1 MCYSHCRM
9 GYWKYTWDSVI
20 SVRPTVNGINRVF
33 KIYTFCLRST
43 NMQVISAFKKYIPQT
58 VILLFVG
65 TQMQGQPISGVWN
78 GKMGSSR
85 IELKLIRKGDSLIG
99 TSYYYDSKSNYRR
112 YTVKGYFDGQTNDV
126 IWWDDVLIEDNGG
139 RHFSGNGTGALLAVA
154 DFNCPGEGIMKL
166 DGKSSRKDDEKKDK
180 KELHL
185 LKGNATPL
193 FPDEW
198 DFLIENYAYGVDHPE
213 VVDSIE
219 QMAYHPVTPT
229 TQDETAVTPAG
240 PIAEETGT
248 VKLAEQKN
256 PFADIPASTEQQTN
270 PRQTTMEVE
279 KSVPSKQEITAPVFI
294 PPSAQS
300 NVERFTS
307 RKKILQQVIP
317 IKGDSI
323 ELRFYDNAEIDGDSI
338 AVFLNGRL
346 LKEHILLAEQAYIM
360 KIAVTDLQSDNEL
373 VMVAENL
380 GTIPPNTSLMVAV
393 VDDKRYEAHLQST
406 EGSSALVRLVKP

>member
-1 MCYSHCRM
+1 
-9 GYWKYTWDSVI
+9 
-20 SVRPTVNGINRVF
+20 
-33 KIYTFCLRST
+33 
-43 NMQVISAFKKYIPQT
+43 MQVMSAFKKYTPKT

-65 TQMQGQPISGVWN
+65 LQLYAQPISGVWQ

-85 IELKLIRKGDSLIG
+85 VELKLIRKGDSLIG

-112 YTVKGYFDGQTNDV
+112 YSVKGYFDGQTNDV
-126 IWWDDVLIEDNGG
+126 IWWDDVLIEDIGSQ
-139 RHFSGNGTGALLAVA
+139 HFIGNGAGALLAVA

-185 LKGNATPL
+185 VKGNTAPL

-198 DFLIENYAYGVDHPE
+198 DFVIDNYAYSIIHPE
-213 VVDSIE
+213 LVDSIE
-219 QMAYHPVTPT
+219 QLAFNPQ
-229 TQDETAVTPAG
+229 TQPSESEPPSLSKNSVVEKPF
-240 PIAEETGT
+240 P
-248 VKLAEQKN
+248 AEQMALPQEKTTIVEN
-256 PFADIPASTEQQTN
+256 PVEPVPAPRQIQTGIEKQTVANREVVAPAVVPTSAQTN
-270 PRQTTMEVE
+270 E
-279 KSVPSKQEITAPVFI
+279 
-294 PPSAQS
+294 
-300 NVERFTS
+300 ERFTN
-307 RKKILQQVIP
+307 RKKILQNVIP

-338 AVFLNGRL
+338 AVFLNGHL
-346 LKEHILLAEQAYIM
+346 LQEHILLAEQAYIM
-360 KIAVTDLQSDNEL
+360 KIAVADLQSDNEL

-393 VDDKRYEAHLQST
+393 VEDKHYEAHLRST